1 MSTLEP
7 AAQSKPPGGFKLWLS
22 QLQMKHGRKL
32 VIALPYIWLI
42 LLFLLPFLIVFKIS
56 LAEMAR
62 AIPPYTELME
72 WADGQLSITLN
83 LGNFLQLT
91 DDPLYFDAYLQSLQ
105 VAAISTFC
113 CLLIGYPLAWAVAH
127 SKPSTRNIL
136 LLLVILPSWT
146 SFLIRVYAWM
156 GILKNNGVLNN
167 FLLWLGVIDQPLT
180 ILHTNLAVYI
190 GIVYAYVPFMVL
202 PIYTALIRIDY
213 SLVEAALDLGARPLK
228 TFFTVIVP
236 LTKGGIIAGS
246 MLVFIP
252 AVGEFVIPELLGG
265 PDSIMIGRVLWQEFF
280 NNRDWPV
287 ASAVAIIMLLLL
299 IVPIMWFHKH
309 QQKSVGEHGWNNL
322 PVVRSPWRI
331 VILLLGFTFL
341 YAPML
346 MLVIYSFN
354 SSKLVTVWA
363 GWSTR
368 WYGELL
374 RDDAMM
380 SAVGLSLT
388 IAACAATAAAILG
401 TIAAV
406 VLVRFGRFRGSNGF
420 AFMITAPLV
429 MPDVITGLSLLLLF
443 VALAHAIG
451 WPADRGMLTIWLAHV
466 TFCTAYVAVVISSRL
481 RELDR
486 SIEEAAMDLGAT
498 PLKVFFVITL
508 PMIMP
513 AIISGWLL
521 AFTLSLDDLVIASF
535 VSGPGATTLP
545 MLVFSSVRMGVNPEI
560 NALATL
566 ILGAV
571 GIVGFIAWY
580 LMARA
585 EKQRI
590 RDIQRARRG

>member
-7 AAQSKPPGGFKLWLS
+7 AAQPKPFKLWLS

-105 VAAISTFC
+105 VAAISTIC

-180 ILHTNLAVYI
+180 ILHTNLVVYI

-280 NNRDWPV
+280 NNRDFTGGLGGSDHHVAAANCADNVVPQ
-287 ASAVAIIMLLLL
+287 ASAKKRGRTRM
-299 IVPIMWFHKH
+299 
-309 QQKSVGEHGWNNL
+309 NNL

-451 WPADRGMLTIWLAHV
+451 WPADRGMFTIWLAHV

>member
-213 SLVEAALDLGARPLK
+213 SLVEAA
-228 TFFTVIVP
+228 
-236 LTKGGIIAGS
+236 
-246 MLVFIP
+246 
-252 AVGEFVIPELLGG
+252 
-265 PDSIMIGRVLWQEFF
+265 
-280 NNRDWPV
+280 
-287 ASAVAIIMLLLL
+287 
-299 IVPIMWFHKH
+299 
-309 QQKSVGEHGWNNL
+309 
-322 PVVRSPWRI
+322 
-331 VILLLGFTFL
+331 
-341 YAPML
+341 
-346 MLVIYSFN
+346 
-354 SSKLVTVWA
+354 
-363 GWSTR
+363 
-368 WYGELL
+368 
-374 RDDAMM
+374 
-380 SAVGLSLT
+380 
-388 IAACAATAAAILG
+388 
-401 TIAAV
+401 
-406 VLVRFGRFRGSNGF
+406 
-420 AFMITAPLV
+420 
-429 MPDVITGLSLLLLF
+429 
-443 VALAHAIG
+443 
-451 WPADRGMLTIWLAHV
+451 
-466 TFCTAYVAVVISSRL
+466 
-481 RELDR
+481 
-486 SIEEAAMDLGAT
+486 MDLGAT

-590 RDIQRARRG
+590 RDIQRARHG

>member
-1 MSTLEP
+1 MNTLEP

-213 SLVEAALDLGARPLK
+213 SLVEAALDLGA
-228 TFFTVIVP
+228 
-236 LTKGGIIAGS
+236 
-246 MLVFIP
+246 
-252 AVGEFVIPELLGG
+252 
-265 PDSIMIGRVLWQEFF
+265 
-280 NNRDWPV
+280 
-287 ASAVAIIMLLLL
+287 
-299 IVPIMWFHKH
+299 
-309 QQKSVGEHGWNNL
+309 
-322 PVVRSPWRI
+322 
-331 VILLLGFTFL
+331 
-341 YAPML
+341 
-346 MLVIYSFN
+346 
-354 SSKLVTVWA
+354 
-363 GWSTR
+363 
-368 WYGELL
+368 
-374 RDDAMM
+374 
-380 SAVGLSLT
+380 
-388 IAACAATAAAILG
+388 
-401 TIAAV
+401 
-406 VLVRFGRFRGSNGF
+406 
-420 AFMITAPLV
+420 
-429 MPDVITGLSLLLLF
+429 
-443 VALAHAIG
+443 
-451 WPADRGMLTIWLAHV
+451 
-466 TFCTAYVAVVISSRL
+466 
-481 RELDR
+481 
-486 SIEEAAMDLGAT
+486 T

-580 LMARA
+580 LMARS